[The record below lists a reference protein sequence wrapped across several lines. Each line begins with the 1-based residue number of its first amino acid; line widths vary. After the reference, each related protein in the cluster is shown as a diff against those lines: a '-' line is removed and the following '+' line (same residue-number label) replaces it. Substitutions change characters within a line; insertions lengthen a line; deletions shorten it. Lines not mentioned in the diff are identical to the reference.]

1 MSESSVKSAESYRN
15 GNKSNESGSA
25 VNCVTYRS
33 GVYKLY
39 MVRMA
44 EMSDE
49 PLNVR
54 VYNLTA

>member
-1 MSESSVKSAESYRN
+1 MSESSVKSTESYRN
-15 GNKSNESGSA
+15 GENINESGSA
-25 VNCVTYRS
+25 VNGVTYRS

-39 MVRMA
+39 MVRMT

-49 PLNVR
+49 LLNVR

>member
-15 GNKSNESGSA
+15 DENINESGSA
-25 VNCVTYRS
+25 VNCVTYRP

-39 MVRMA
+39 MVRMT

>member
-1 MSESSVKSAESYRN
+1 MSESSVKSAESYRIEN
-15 GNKSNESGSA
+15 NINESSSA